1 MSRARDVV
9 EVIARGLTNRP
20 DEVKVTEAERRGYT
34 LVELTTAPSDLGRLI
49 GRNGRTAAA
58 VRMLAATAAEQE
70 GKKVNVEFLDSVPGG
85 RA

>member
-9 EVIARGLTNRP
+9 EVIARALTNRP
-20 DEVKVTEAERRGYT
+20 DEVKVTETERLGYT

-58 VRMLAATAAEQE
+58 VRMLAAMAIEQE
-70 GKKVNVEFLDSVPGG
+70 GKKVNVEFLDSVPG
-85 RA
+85 RRT

>member
-9 EVIARGLTNRP
+9 EVIARALTNRP
-20 DEVKVTEAERRGYT
+20 DKVKVTEAERRGYT

-70 GKKVNVEFLDSVPGG
+70 GKKVNVEFLDSVPGR

>member
-9 EVIARGLTNRP
+9 EVIARALTNRP
-20 DEVKVTEAERRGYT
+20 DEVKVTEAERLGYT

-58 VRMLAATAAEQE
+58 VRMLAAMAAEQE
-70 GKKVNVEFLDSVPGG
+70 GKKVNVEFLDSVPG
-85 RA
+85 RRT